1 MATKTKPKPP
11 QGDQELISSIN
22 MIEGIRNSQVQ
33 GIQSLGNAQ
42 NANIQQIYGTL
53 RGGLEQGAQTTQGI
67 YDRGARNIQSAYGL
81 GGRQS
86 QAASL
91 GAISQIADNAG
102 RLGMDER
109 ALGEVTGKLAT
120 QAGLYANRNQQSA
133 RERTATMAQQGA
145 GNTAIARMA
154 IESARQA
161 EALGQQD
168 LSRRIMS
175 EVAKANSSAATQ
187 KAGATTA
194 AASRAAAA
202 AARAQAEAQSAMK
215 QLISEQRAAARDAAA
230 EQRRAARSGGRGRD
244 PLDQQ
249 IKLLRIAQME
259 AGLDPDDPRNQIRG
273 LNLEKLMA
281 ERDERLGDPN
291 AEPESAIWEHIG
303 RFQGGGGRS
312 RALLE
317 QALAA
322 GDPGKARAL
331 IDKKAGSLNKNV
343 LYDMLRRLENSR

>member
-1 MATKTKPKPP
+1 MAVKKPKPV
-11 QGDQELISSIN
+11 QGDQELVNSIN

-33 GIQSLGNAQ
+33 GIQSLGTAQ
-42 NANIQQIYGTL
+42 NSNIQQIYGTL

-67 YDRGARNIQSAYGL
+67 YDRGSKNIESAYGL

-86 QAASL
+86 QAAHL
-91 GAISQIADNAG
+91 GALSQIQGNAS

-109 ALGEVTGKLAT
+109 ALGEVAARLST
-120 QAGLYANRNQQSA
+120 QAGLYANRNQQSS
-133 RERTATMAQQGA
+133 RERKATMAQQGA

-161 EALGQQD
+161 EALGQQE
-168 LSRRIMS
+168 LSRRIMA

-187 KAGATTA
+187 KAGATSA

-202 AARAQAEAQSAMK
+202 AARAEAEANSAMK
-215 QLISEQRAAARDAAA
+215 QLISEQRAAAREARSEA
-230 EQRRAARSGGRGRD
+230 RRAARSGGRGRD
-244 PLDQQ
+244 PLDQA
-249 IKLLRIAQME
+249 IKMLRIQQME
-259 AGLDPDDPRNQIRG
+259 AGLDPNDPRNQIRN
-273 LNLEKLMA
+273 LNLERLLYEA
-281 ERDERLGDPN
+281 EERRGDPN
-291 AEPESAIWEHIG
+291 AEPESAIWEHVG

-317 QALAA
+317 QALAT
-322 GDPGKARAL
+322 GDPGKARAM

-343 LYDMLRRLENSR
+343 LFDMLRRLENAR

>member
-1 MATKTKPKPP
+1 MAKPKPI
-11 QGDQELISSIN
+11 QGDQELINSIN

-33 GIQSLGNAQ
+33 GIQSLGAAQ

-53 RGGLEQGAQTTQGI
+53 RGGLEQGANVTERI
-67 YDRGARNIQSAYGL
+67 YQRGGQNIKNAYGL
-81 GGRQS
+81 GGQQS
-86 QAASL
+86 QAAHV
-91 GAISQIADNAG
+91 GALSQIQSNAS

-133 RERTATMAQQGA
+133 RERVATMAQQGA

-154 IESARQA
+154 IESARHA
-161 EALGQQD
+161 EALGQSE
-168 LSRRIMS
+168 LSRKIMA
-175 EVAKANSSAATQ
+175 EVSKANSSAATQ

-194 AASRAAAA
+194 AANRAARAAAE
-202 AARAQAEAQSAMK
+202 AQREAQSAMK
-215 QLISEQRAAARDAAA
+215 QLISEQRAAAREAASEA
-230 EQRRAARSGGRGRD
+230 RRASRGGREKD
-244 PLDQQ
+244 PLDQA
-249 IKLLRIAQME
+249 IKMMRLRQME
-259 AGLDPDDPRNQIRG
+259 AGLDPDDPRNIIRN
-273 LNLEKLMA
+273 LNIERLMDEQA
-281 ERDERLGDPN
+281 ERRGDPN
-291 AEPESAIWEHIG
+291 AEPESAIWEHVG
-303 RFQGGGGRS
+303 RFKGGGGQS

-331 IDKKAGSLNKNV
+331 IDKKAGKLNKNV